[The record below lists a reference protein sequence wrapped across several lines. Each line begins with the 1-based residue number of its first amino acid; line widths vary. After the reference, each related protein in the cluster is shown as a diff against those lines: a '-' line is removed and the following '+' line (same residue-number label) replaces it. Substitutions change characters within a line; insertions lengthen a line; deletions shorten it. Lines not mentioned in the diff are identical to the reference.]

1 MDHRLCAR
9 NHSVTWYTIGD
20 VTMSIETFVLEIENR
35 KKKDI
40 ESLDSELAKKKVA
53 TQSSKNTSIRELQE
67 RYTNE
72 AKIKSEKEEARIVEA
87 GRLQAKKILFDA
99 INTNLDSTFDVIKE
113 ELKNYTKTPQ
123 YKKVLETMVK
133 TSKKRLDKKITVHC
147 REEDHPVLKDMGI
160 TIGSSIQTLGGIIA
174 ENKNGTKELD
184 LTFEE
189 LLRTHEDEIK
199 NTILE
204 RIL

>member
-1 MDHRLCAR
+1 
-9 NHSVTWYTIGD
+9 
-20 VTMSIETFVLEIENR
+20 MSIETFVLEIENR
-35 KKKDI
+35 KKNDI
-40 ESLDSELAKKKVA
+40 ESLDSELAKKKA
-53 TQSSKNTSIRELQE
+53 AIQSSKNTSIRELQE
-67 RYTNE
+67 RYANE
-72 AKIKSEKEEARIVEA
+72 AQIKSEKEKARIVEA

-99 INTNLDSTFDVIKE
+99 INTNLDSTFNVIKE

-123 YKKVLETMVK
+123 YKKVLETMIN
-133 TSKKRLDKKITVHC
+133 TAKKRLDQKITVHC
-147 REEDHPVLKDMGI
+147 REEDRTVLKNMNL

>member
-1 MDHRLCAR
+1 
-9 NHSVTWYTIGD
+9 
-20 VTMSIETFVLEIENR
+20 MSIETFVHEIESR
-35 KKKDI
+35 KKKGI
-40 ESLDSELAKKKVA
+40 ESLDSELAKKKAA
-53 TQSSKNTSIRELQE
+53 TQSSKNTSIKELQE
-67 RYTNE
+67 RYANE
-72 AKIKSEKEEARIVEA
+72 AKTKSEREKARIVEA

-99 INTNLDSTFDVIKE
+99 INANLDSTFNVIKE

-123 YKKVLETMVK
+123 YKKVLETMIN
-133 TSKKRLDKKITVHC
+133 SAKKRLDQKITVHC
-147 REEDHPVLKDMGI
+147 REEDRTILKNMSV